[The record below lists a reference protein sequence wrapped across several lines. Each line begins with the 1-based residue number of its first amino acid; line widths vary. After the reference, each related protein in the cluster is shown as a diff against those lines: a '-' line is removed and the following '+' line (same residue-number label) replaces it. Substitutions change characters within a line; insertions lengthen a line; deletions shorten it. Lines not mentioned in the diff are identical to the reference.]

1 MGNKMEVIARKEK
14 SVVALLWFCILVP
27 FIITVI
33 GLFSRPDEWVGWM
46 IFGVAFFG
54 LDVYCCVEY
63 ALVPQHVIMLDEDNN
78 LHLPKG
84 VTVALAEVT
93 DVSYECERVKS
104 TTYEWGSVTIK
115 TENAKY
121 KCDYVADCAI
131 VAARLTDMVKR
142 AKSGDT
148 K

>member
-14 SVVALLWFCILVP
+14 SVVALLGFCILVP
-27 FIITVI
+27 LIITVI

-54 LDVYCCVEY
+54 LYVYCCVEY
-63 ALVPQHVIMLDEDNN
+63 ALVPQNVIMLDEDNN

-84 VTVALAEVT
+84 VTVALEEVI
-93 DVSYECERVKS
+93 DVSYKSARVKHFH
-104 TTYEWGSVTIK
+104 YKWGTVKIK

-131 VAARLTDMVKR
+131 VAARLTDVVKR
-142 AKSGDT
+142 AKSGDI